1 MDRTERPGD
10 GGKGEGPGPGW
21 NVPAVLVTAL
31 IPLAGWPIALA
42 LARRGGP
49 DRGRGVPEAIGAPR
63 GPRII
68 AGGIDL
74 CLAFGLLLIPYVG
87 WALAWG
93 FLLFRDS
100 FLGGR
105 GPGKR
110 IMGLAVVVESGGSYR
125 LLTGAC
131 RDALLRNATM
141 ATPLL
146 QVPMIPLEM
155 ILILTGATRIGERF
169 APRTKVVVWE
179 ADMTPMDPIRSDR
192 PSRTI

>member
-1 MDRTERPGD
+1 
-10 GGKGEGPGPGW
+10 
-21 NVPAVLVTAL
+21 
-31 IPLAGWPIALA
+31 
-42 LARRGGP
+42 
-49 DRGRGVPEAIGAPR
+49 
-63 GPRII
+63 
-68 AGGIDL
+68 
-74 CLAFGLLLIPYVG
+74 
-87 WALAWG
+87 
-93 FLLFRDS
+93 
-100 FLGGR
+100 
-105 GPGKR
+105 
-110 IMGLAVVVESGGSYR
+110 MGLAVVVESGGSYR